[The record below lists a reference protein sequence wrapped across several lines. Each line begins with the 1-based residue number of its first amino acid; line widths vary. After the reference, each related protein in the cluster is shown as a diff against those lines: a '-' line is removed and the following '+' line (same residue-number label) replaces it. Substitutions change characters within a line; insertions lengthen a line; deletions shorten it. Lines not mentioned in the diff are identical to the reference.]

1 MPTRHHPAM
10 GRGRLGPY
18 AEVLVLGA
26 AAVALTWMSQA
37 WFIGG
42 IALVMT
48 LGVAVAMVLELWR

>member
-1 MPTRHHPAM
+1 MVARHHPGM
-10 GRGRLGPY
+10 GRRRVGPY

-26 AAVALTWMSQA
+26 AAVTLTWISQA
-37 WFIGG
+37 WLIGV